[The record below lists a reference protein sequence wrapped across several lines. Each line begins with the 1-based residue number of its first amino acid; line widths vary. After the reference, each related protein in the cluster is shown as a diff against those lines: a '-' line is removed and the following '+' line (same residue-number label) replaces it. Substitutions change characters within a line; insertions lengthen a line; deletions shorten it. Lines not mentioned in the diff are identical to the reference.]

1 MSKGE
6 KAQDG
11 PAREFL
17 QAGFRRLEFSK
28 DVTFQTELRRRVDE
42 LFRTAELRKRDCWQM
57 YLKSAI
63 ILTVFGLAWW
73 GLVFVAQ
80 TVVQGLALAILLGL
94 ATTMIGFN
102 IQHDGGHG
110 AYSDNRWINRIAAG
124 TLGIIGGS
132 TYTWRW
138 KHSVIHHMYVNI
150 TGYDNDINIGRLGR
164 LAPHQKHLWFHR
176 WQHLYMWPL
185 YGFEALKL
193 QLLDDFRYI
202 ITGRLGEH
210 RIGRPLRWELVNF
223 IVSKAAFACLAF
235 VVPMLFHPVWV
246 VLFYY
251 LVTAWVL
258 GLVMVLVFVTPHLVA
273 DAEFPLPTDASHID
287 RPWAVHQAKV
297 TVDFGR
303 RHRVMTVLLGGLN
316 YHKEH
321 HLFPLICHVNY
332 PAIAPVVEQAC
343 RDFGL
348 PYNEHPTFAAGLAA
362 HYRWLRQMGRG

>member
-1 MSKGE
+1 
-6 KAQDG
+6 
-11 PAREFL
+11 
-17 QAGFRRLEFSK
+17 
-28 DVTFQTELRRRVDE
+28 
-42 LFRTAELRKRDCWQM
+42 
-57 YLKSAI
+57 
-63 ILTVFGLAWW
+63 
-73 GLVFVAQ
+73 
-80 TVVQGLALAILLGL
+80 
-94 ATTMIGFN
+94 
-102 IQHDGGHG
+102 
-110 AYSDNRWINRIAAG
+110 
-124 TLGIIGGS
+124 
-132 TYTWRW
+132 
-138 KHSVIHHMYVNI
+138 
-150 TGYDNDINIGRLGR
+150 
-164 LAPHQKHLWFHR
+164 
-176 WQHLYMWPL
+176 
-185 YGFEALKL
+185 
-193 QLLDDFRYI
+193 
-202 ITGRLGEH
+202 
-210 RIGRPLRWELVNF
+210 
-223 IVSKAAFACLAF
+223 
-235 VVPMLFHPVWV
+235 MLFHPVWV